1 MLVLILSWQQSV
13 FSSRNFFGCGTN
25 FGMVAFNVR
34 FSYGQAEFLPEHHQ
48 SWYRIEAS
56 YWRRQ
61 MSGPHKVGSIPGIS
75 KVNFCILDL
84 NKKAVVYIQDPSQIS
99 FAGVTR

>member
-1 MLVLILSWQQSV
+1 
-13 FSSRNFFGCGTN
+13 
-25 FGMVAFNVR
+25 
-34 FSYGQAEFLPEHHQ
+34 
-48 SWYRIEAS
+48 
-56 YWRRQ
+56 

-75 KVNFCILDL
+75 KINFYILDL